1 MHIAAPAIVTKDVEN
16 VTVGIKMI
24 KQFFKKITGLQ
35 AIEDA
40 KVQATLEAEAAKKL
54 AEQKLQEAV
63 EAQAKAEEAKMTP
76 KERATAKG
84 EAWVAV
90 LDTHVNK
97 DNIRNGFF
105 ELDWNDEFIV
115 QLKQAGYGFEG
126 DPEEEIVDRWFRDLA
141 MNMLAEAGVPEPERV
156 STGFINVTKLADG
169 KASVE

>member
-1 MHIAAPAIVTKDVEN
+1 
-16 VTVGIKMI
+16 MI

-40 KVQATLEAEAAKKL
+40 KAQATLEAEAAKKL

-63 EAQAKAEEAKMTP
+63 DAQAKAEEAKMTP

-141 MNMLAEAGVPEPERV
+141 INMLAEAGVSEPERV
-156 STGFINVTKLADG
+156 NVGFINVTKLADG